1 MKYKIN
7 RENEQLE
14 LNIQNEINECLEDF
28 KSFCFDAGAGAG
40 KTYALQKSIEYILK
54 TEGEN
59 LRQNNQKIL
68 CITYTNT
75 AKDEIFERI
84 GKNSSVIVSTIH
96 EFLWGFIAIQQEL
109 LTIEHKEKIKIEIE
123 KIKIEIEK
131 ELKKTDQTINSKHLS
146 SNINL
151 VDFQK
156 EISDEGFLKVFYNT
170 PTTPAQEFKD
180 KIIAHNEYFKDYLKN
195 VNKFSDFVKKCVKK
209 SNLEHTLKEIESKKT
224 NKIIYNPV
232 QNRDKLEKY
241 VISHD
246 TLLLYSKNI
255 ITSQNI
261 LKRLFSDR
269 YPYVLVDEYQDTD
282 EKVIDIID
290 SIREHSNAKKKFMV
304 GFFGDS
310 LQNIYKDGVGVL
322 PQKNEYQIIEK
333 KFNRRSSTQIVG
345 LIEKIRNDNFGQQSI
360 YTNFS
365 NGSYNFY
372 IADENFN
379 LASFLQE
386 KNLTNNTACLLM
398 KNDDISRARGFEKII
413 IALKKS
419 PRFSGKNYKNMTNE
433 FLQKNLQHMGWF
445 LREILTLIDFIQKIE
460 NDNSTVREIIQFV
473 TPYKSTLTFS
483 EIQQFISS
491 LRKINL
497 TTLAISDCINK
508 IANIKGRISGEKI
521 LRRIFSIDDTRKE
534 ILVNIKNRA
543 HDYFYYSQDSEDLED
558 SEEEMTVIDDFFELN
573 TSIFFKWYNYIFDD
587 TKNEG
592 ISYYT
597 LHGSKGLEF
606 DNVVVVLQDNFAKRT
621 DYCKF
626 FFENYNTKIAFGTQ
640 FQETDTQSQKA
651 AAQFQEVRNLLYV
664 AFSRAKI
671 NLYVIYKNNPSKNSS
686 KNIEKI
692 FGGIHTLS

>member
-1 MKYKIN
+1 
-7 RENEQLE
+7 
-14 LNIQNEINECLEDF
+14 
-28 KSFCFDAGAGAG
+28 
-40 KTYALQKSIEYILK
+40 
-54 TEGEN
+54 
-59 LRQNNQKIL
+59 
-68 CITYTNT
+68 
-75 AKDEIFERI
+75 
-84 GKNSSVIVSTIH
+84 
-96 EFLWGFIAIQQEL
+96 
-109 LTIEHKEKIKIEIE
+109 
-123 KIKIEIEK
+123 
-131 ELKKTDQTINSKHLS
+131 
-146 SNINL
+146 
-151 VDFQK
+151 
-156 EISDEGFLKVFYNT
+156 
-170 PTTPAQEFKD
+170 
-180 KIIAHNEYFKDYLKN
+180 
-195 VNKFSDFVKKCVKK
+195 
-209 SNLEHTLKEIESKKT
+209 
-224 NKIIYNPV
+224 
-232 QNRDKLEKY
+232 
-241 VISHD
+241 
-246 TLLLYSKNI
+246 
-255 ITSQNI
+255 
-261 LKRLFSDR
+261 
-269 YPYVLVDEYQDTD
+269 
-282 EKVIDIID
+282 
-290 SIREHSNAKKKFMV
+290 
-304 GFFGDS
+304 
-310 LQNIYKDGVGVL
+310 
-322 PQKNEYQIIEK
+322 
-333 KFNRRSSTQIVG
+333 
-345 LIEKIRNDNFGQQSI
+345 
-360 YTNFS
+360 
-365 NGSYNFY
+365 
-372 IADENFN
+372 
-379 LASFLQE
+379 
-386 KNLTNNTACLLM
+386 M

>member
-1 MKYKIN
+1 MTYTISP
-7 RENEQLE
+7 ENEQLE
-14 LNIQNEINECLEDF
+14 LDIQKKINECLENF

-40 KTYALQKSIEYILK
+40 KTYALQKSIEHVLK
-54 TEGEN
+54 TKGEN
-59 LRQNNQKIL
+59 LKLRNQKIL
-68 CITYTNT
+68 CITYTNA
-75 AKDEIFERI
+75 AKDEILERI
-84 GKNSSVIVSTIH
+84 GKNSSVVVSTIH

-109 LTIEHKEKIKIEIE
+109 LTIEHEKKIKETL
-123 KIKIEIEK
+123 K
-131 ELKKTDQTINSKHLS
+131 ELEQKINDNPLS
-146 SNINL
+146 SDVNLIKFQNSINN
-151 VDFQK
+151 
-156 EISDEGFLKVFYNT
+156 EEFLKIFYNT
-170 PTTPAQEFKD
+170 PRTPAEKFKE
-180 KIIAHNEYFKDYLKN
+180 KIIAHNDYFEDYLSN
-195 VNKFSDFVKKCVKK
+195 VNTFSTFVKINIKK
-209 SNLEHTLKEIESKKT
+209 TKLENTLNEIKSKKI
-224 NKIIYNPV
+224 NKIVYNPI

-282 EKVIDIID
+282 EKVIDIMD

-310 LQNIYKDGVGVL
+310 FQNIYKDGVGVL
-322 PQKNEYQIIEK
+322 PQKNKYQIIEK
-333 KFNRRSSTQIVG
+333 KFNRRSSSQIVG
-345 LIEKIRNDNFGQQSI
+345 LIEKIRNDSFGQQSI
-360 YTNFS
+360 YTNFN

-372 IADENFN
+372 IADNNFN
-379 LASFLQE
+379 LTSFLQE
-386 KNLTNNTACLLM
+386 KNLTKSIACLLM
-398 KNDDISRARGFEKII
+398 KNDDIINARGFDEILTV
-413 IALKKS
+413 LKRV
-419 PRFSGKNYKNMTNE
+419 PRFNGSNYDNVTNE

-445 LREILTLIDFIQKIE
+445 LREILTFIDFIKKIE
-460 NDNSTVREIIQFV
+460 NDNSTVREIVQFI

-497 TTLAISDCINK
+497 STLTINECIK
-508 IANIKGRISGEKI
+508 ELAYIKGRISGEKI
-521 LRRIFSIDDTRKE
+521 LRKIFSIDNTRKE

-543 HDYFYYSQDSEDLED
+543 HDYFYYSQDSED
-558 SEEEMTVIDDFFELN
+558 SEEEMTVIDDLFELN

-606 DNVVVVLQDNFAKRT
+606 DNVVVVLQDNFARKK

-626 FFENYNTKIAFGTQ
+626 FFENYNTKIASGTQ
-640 FQETDTQSQKA
+640 FQEA
-651 AAQFQEVRNLLYV
+651 AAKFQKVRNLLYV

-671 NLYVIYKNNPSKNSS
+671 NLYVIYKNNSS
-686 KNIEKI
+686 EDLPENIKKI
-692 FGGIHTLS
+692 FGEVLTFK